1 MQDEPKYIPLS
12 EDASVNE
19 GNQFRGCHDHDY
31 RITIQSPTVPSGS
44 MEENWKDVD
53 TRPNLPSDS
62 GHTSPAIFPSAIA
75 NKALADPRPISL
87 IPTPII
93 ESSCKPRGRITHLPV
108 PEHLMTAFG
117 GPS

>member
-1 MQDEPKYIPLS
+1 MQDELKYIPLS
-12 EDASVNE
+12 EDTSVNE

-53 TRPNLPSDS
+53 TRPILPSDS